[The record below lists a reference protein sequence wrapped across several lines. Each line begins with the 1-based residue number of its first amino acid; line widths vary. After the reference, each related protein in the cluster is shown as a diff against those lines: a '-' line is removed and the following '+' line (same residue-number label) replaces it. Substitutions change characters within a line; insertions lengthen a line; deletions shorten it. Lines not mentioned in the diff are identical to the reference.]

1 MSALDLAE
9 PQALIHTPDS
19 ADGDWLHVVLLR
31 RVKDA
36 EWICLQPDASL
47 VTWNLAT
54 HRIIALLRRAPFPD
68 AVRGYV
74 VEFQAPPPPLGNPL
88 GRPEFGQHCGL
99 RSGRGP
105 PKRGSGV
112 QRLDVGGPVPQKRVA
127 HLTSRGITSLKM

>member
-1 MSALDLAE
+1 MSSLDLAE

-54 HRIIALLRRAPFPD
+54 HRIIAK
-68 AVRGYV
+68 
-74 VEFQAPPPPLGNPL
+74 PLSRDL
-88 GRPEFGQHCGL
+88 EVSL
-99 RSGRGP
+99 
-105 PKRGSGV
+105 
-112 QRLDVGGPVPQKRVA
+112 
-127 HLTSRGITSLKM
+127 HLEVSFC

>member
-36 EWICLQPDASL
+36 EWICLQPDATL
-47 VTWNLAT
+47 ATRNPAT
-54 HRIIALLRRAPFPD
+54 HRVTALLRRAPFPE

-74 VEFQAPPPPLGNPL
+74 VEFLA
-88 GRPEFGQHCGL
+88 
-99 RSGRGP
+99 GP
-105 PKRGSGV
+105 NEGGEPMAVPASLWPDRACPGV
-112 QRLDVGGPVPQKRVA
+112 LAILPA
-127 HLTSRGITSLKM
+127 STSAS